1 MKTIIHGG
9 IKWRPLLGVAVALS
23 VSSEVMAA
31 VVDGPF
37 SIGRVDSN
45 SPVEEWSVLRGGSLF
60 VTPGGQTLDIGLRLG
75 STAGLDG
82 ARVTARARFEALRL
96 DASTATVANSVLSA
110 PSAIGI
116 TMVAGTPAVLTL
128 TNSTVTGFGRGI
140 QASTEAVAN
149 ISGSQIFGTDDG
161 RTQPYLGGVGLSVL
175 SSDMSLVQSSA
186 TGANHGATLIANG
199 GGSGTPRAATNLA
212 LDGSS
217 LQGTRGSAVL
227 VGATLYPLATTAS
240 LSLANGSSLVG
251 GNGIAVE
258 VTQAS
263 SLDLQ
268 VDASALSGSLSVAD
282 ASQVT
287 ADLGQGSSLT
297 GDMLL
302 GGASTLTLSSR
313 EASTLTGDALLTG
326 GSRLD
331 LSLEQSRW
339 VGDTN
344 VSEAS
349 QAQLNLGNSSL
360 SGNVTVADTST
371 ANMALDASTWE
382 GNGQGLLNLGLN
394 RASTFNGQ
402 LSQAGDVNLADGSLW
417 NMTGDSQTAS
427 LAMNGGR
434 VALGGR
440 SGAYRTLQTGSLSGS
455 GLFDLNT
462 DLGTV
467 QGDRLVVTG
476 EAAGSHELAIHNSSS
491 GVDPTPGT
499 TLTVVQTGGGP
510 GTFAVLGGQVDAGTY
525 VYDLQKRGP
534 DWLLVQRGVVDPVDP
549 GGPVDPVDPVIPVDP
564 VDPVIP
570 VDPVDPEAPVDP
582 VDPGNP
588 GDGGGPVVTPGARSV
603 IGLFSAAPTVW
614 YGELSTLRS
623 RMGELRL
630 GRGISGAWVRT
641 YGGRYDLSAGGGV
654 AYRQRQQG
662 LTFGVDAPLPAS
674 NGQWL
679 VGVMGGYSRSDLDLG
694 TGTSGEVDSYYM
706 GLYSTWLS
714 DGGYYVDGVVK
725 LNRFQN
731 DSDVRVSDGSRTG
744 GKYDNHGVGASLEV
758 GKHIRLADNWYLEP
772 FAQMSALWVQGEH
785 YDLDNGMQARSNG
798 ADSWLGKVGTHVGRN
813 FPLANG
819 GLVQPYIKVA
829 AAHEFADANRV
840 KVNANR
846 FTNDLSGTRGEL
858 GAGVIAQIS
867 DRLQLHADV
876 DYSNGE
882 NIEQPWGGSLGLR
895 YAW

>member
-1 MKTIIHGG
+1 MKTIIHGD
-9 IKWRPLLGVAVALS
+9 IKWRPLLSAAVVLS
-23 VSSEVMAA
+23 VSGEVMAA
-31 VVDGPF
+31 VVDGPY
-37 SIGRVDSN
+37 STGRVNSG

-60 VTPGGQTLDIGLRLG
+60 VTPGGQTLDIGLRIG
-75 STAGLDG
+75 STAGLEG
-82 ARVTARARFEALRL
+82 ATVTARTRFEALRL

-110 PSAIGI
+110 SSATGI
-116 TMVAGTPAVLTL
+116 TMVAGAPAVLTL
-128 TNSTVTGFGRGI
+128 TNSMVTGFGRGI
-140 QASTEAVAN
+140 QASTGAVVN
-149 ISGSQIFGTDDG
+149 ISGSQISGTDDG
-161 RTQPYLGGVGLSVL
+161 RVEPYLGGVGVSAL

-227 VGATLYPLATTAS
+227 VGATLYPLATDGT
-240 LSLANGSSLVG
+240 LSLANGSSLTG
-251 GNGIAVE
+251 GNGLAVE

-263 SLDLQ
+263 TLDLR
-268 VDASALSGSLSVAD
+268 VAASALNGGLSLAD

-297 GDMLL
+297 GDVLL
-302 GGASTLTLSSR
+302 GGASTLNMVTR
-313 EASTLTGDALLTG
+313 EASTLTGNALLTG

-331 LSLEQSRW
+331 LSLEESSW
-339 VGDTN
+339 TGDMSVG
-344 VSEAS
+344 EAS
-349 QAQLNLGNSSL
+349 QAQLDLGNSRL
-360 SGNVTVADTST
+360 TGNVMVVDTST
-371 ANMALDASTWE
+371 ATMTLDASTWE
-382 GNGQGLLNLGLN
+382 GNGQGLLNLNLN
-394 RASTFNGQ
+394 RASTFDGQ
-402 LSQAGDVNLADGSLW
+402 LSQAGDVSLAGGSLW
-417 NMTGDSQTAS
+417 NMTGDSQIAS
-427 LAMNGGR
+427 LAMNGSR
-434 VALGGR
+434 VALGG
-440 SGAYRTLQTGSLSGS
+440 SSSAYRTLQTGSLSGS
-455 GLFDLNT
+455 GVFDLNT

-476 EAAGSHELAIHNSSS
+476 EAAGSHELTIRNSSS
-491 GVDPTPGT
+491 GVDPAPGT

-525 VYDLQKRGP
+525 VYDLQKQGQ

-549 GGPVDPVDPVIPVDP
+549 GGPVDPVTPVDP

-570 VDPVDPEAPVDP
+570 VDPVDPVDP
-582 VDPGNP
+582 VAPIDPVIPIDP

-603 IGLFSAAPTVW
+603 IGMFSAAPTVW
-614 YGELSTLRS
+614 YGELATLRS

-641 YGGRYDLSAGGGV
+641 YGGQYNLSAAAGV
-654 AYRQRQQG
+654 AYKQRQHG
-662 LTFGVDAPLPAS
+662 VSFGVDAPLPAG
-674 NGQWL
+674 NDQWV
-679 VGVMGGYSRSDLDLG
+679 VGVMGGYSRSDLDLAA
-694 TGTSGEVDSYYM
+694 GTSGEVDSYYL

-714 DGGYYVDGVVK
+714 EGGYYVDGVVK

-731 DSDVRVSDGSRTG
+731 KSDVRVSDGSRTG
-744 GKYDNHGVGASLEV
+744 GNYDNHGVGASLEV
-758 GKHIRLADNWYLEP
+758 GKHIKLANDWYLEP

-840 KVNANR
+840 RVNANR
-846 FTNDLSGTRGEL
+846 FTNDLSGTRGEF

-867 DRLQLHADV
+867 DSLQLHVDF

-882 NIEQPWGGSLGLR
+882 NIEQPWGGSLGVR

>member
-1 MKTIIHGG
+1 MKTIVQGG
-9 IKWRPLLGVAVALS
+9 IKWRPLLGVAVVLS
-23 VSSEVMAA
+23 VSGEVMAA

-37 SIGRVDSN
+37 SIGRVGPG

-60 VTPGGQTLDIGLRLG
+60 VSPGGQTLDIGLRLG

-82 ARVTARARFEALRL
+82 ATVTARARFEALRL

-110 PSAIGI
+110 ASAIGI

-140 QASTEAVAN
+140 QGSTGAVVN
-149 ISGSQIFGTDDG
+149 ISGSQISGTDDG

-175 SSDMSLVQSSA
+175 SSDMNLVQSSA
-186 TGANHGATLIANG
+186 IGANHGATLIANG

-227 VGATLYPLATTAS
+227 VGATLYPLATAGRLT
-240 LSLANGSSLVG
+240 LANGSSLTG
-251 GNGIAVE
+251 GDGIAVE

-263 SLDLQ
+263 TLDLQ
-268 VDASALSGSLSVAD
+268 VAASALNGGLSLAD

-287 ADLGQGSSLT
+287 ADLGQVSSLT

-302 GGASTLTLSSR
+302 GGASTLTLVSR
-313 EASTLTGDALLTG
+313 EASTLTGNALLTG

-331 LSLEQSRW
+331 LSLEQSSW

-360 SGNVTVADTST
+360 TGNVTVADTST
-371 ANMALDASTWE
+371 ANMTLDASTWE
-382 GNGQGLLNLGLN
+382 GNGQGPLNLNLN
-394 RASTFNGQ
+394 RASTFSGQ
-402 LSQAGDVNLADGSLW
+402 LSQAGDVGMADGSLW
-417 NMTGDSQTAS
+417 NMTGDSQIAS
-427 LAMNGGR
+427 LAMNGSR

-455 GLFDLNT
+455 GIFDLNT

-491 GVDPTPGT
+491 GVDPAPGT
-499 TLTVVQTGGGP
+499 TLTVVQTGGGA

-525 VYDLQKRGP
+525 VYDLQKRGE
-534 DWLLVQRGVVDPVDP
+534 DWLLVQRGGVDPVDPVDP
-549 GGPVDPVDPVIPVDP
+549 GGPIDPVDPVDPVIPVDP
-564 VDPVIP
+564 VDPVI
-570 VDPVDPEAPVDP
+570 PVDP

-630 GRGISGAWVRT
+630 GRGTSGAWVRT

-679 VGVMGGYSRSDLDLG
+679 VGVMGGYSRSDLDLAA
-694 TGTSGEVDSYYM
+694 GTSGEVDSYYL

-714 DGGYYVDGVVK
+714 EGGYYVDGVVK

-731 DSDVRVSDGSRTG
+731 ESDVRVSDGSRTG

-758 GKHIRLADNWYLEP
+758 GKHIKLADNWYLEP
-772 FAQMSALWVQGEH
+772 FAQMSALWVQGER

-867 DRLQLHADV
+867 DRLQLHADF